1 MPISNV
7 CHTFK
12 FFCLGNRVMVV
23 IYQCFKTDI
32 LELLQDFQVIKAF
45 MIVWLPI
52 RESILIKWKLIGM
65 GQAGFC
71 PSQVKSSF
79 FENQNFKLKY
89 FSNIWISSLIKPSFF
104 NYKIFKPSQA
114 QISWVSSQ
122 VKSSIFNILIF
133 KSNQV
138 KLKLFDLTCQVA
150 WTFFS
155 KNLISI
161 DLNWK
166 NLYWNCKLT

>member
-1 MPISNV
+1 MSRVTIEPFSIPKVAKKCQKEPFLKISL
-7 CHTFK
+7 F
-12 FFCLGNRVMVV
+12 
-23 IYQCFKTDI
+23 
-32 LELLQDFQVIKAF
+32 
-45 MIVWLPI
+45 WL
-52 RESILIKWKLIGM
+52 GM

-114 QISWVSSQ
+114 QISWFSSQ

-166 NLYWNCKLT
+166 NLCWNCKLT

>member
-1 MPISNV
+1 MIAVSWLV
-7 CHTFK
+7 KGKLFIVKSCYVTFIQTRNGPSTAHSR
-12 FFCLGNRVMVV
+12 LNSMV
-23 IYQCFKTDI
+23 
-32 LELLQDFQVIKAF
+32 LLA
-45 MIVWLPI
+45 L
-52 RESILIKWKLIGM
+52 GM

>member
-1 MPISNV
+1 MSNSHQTDV
-7 CHTFK
+7 ILYCIKNCCHEHEVSNSNFAKVHVHKIYFQHWTDTERVH
-12 FFCLGNRVMVV
+12 FFA
-23 IYQCFKTDI
+23 I
-32 LELLQDFQVIKAF
+32 ELKRL
-45 MIVWLPI
+45 
-52 RESILIKWKLIGM
+52 GM

-114 QISWVSSQ
+114 QIYWVSSQ
-122 VKSSIFNILIF
+122 VKSSIFNIWIF

-161 DLNWK
+161 DLIWK

>member
-1 MPISNV
+1 MTCQLWSFSKDDLASSWIWYFLLSLEANQRDLSCISNSSLFGKNFIFV
-7 CHTFK
+7 
-12 FFCLGNRVMVV
+12 
-23 IYQCFKTDI
+23 
-32 LELLQDFQVIKAF
+32 
-45 MIVWLPI
+45 
-52 RESILIKWKLIGM
+52 GM

-89 FSNIWISSLIKPSFF
+89 FSNIWLSSLIKPSFF

-166 NLYWNCKLT
+166 NLYWNFKLT

>member
-1 MPISNV
+1 MWVWVSVSLSNQKKE
-7 CHTFK
+7 K
-12 FFCLGNRVMVV
+12 FYRKTILACSSASDEKSLVVFTAFALIFDHMV
-23 IYQCFKTDI
+23 
-32 LELLQDFQVIKAF
+32 L
-45 MIVWLPI
+45 
-52 RESILIKWKLIGM
+52 GM

-89 FSNIWISSLIKPSFF
+89 FSNIWLSSLIKPSFF

-114 QISWVSSQ
+114 QIYWVSSQ

>member
-1 MPISNV
+1 MSYVPCSVLKIVSKLV
-7 CHTFK
+7 K
-12 FFCLGNRVMVV
+12 LRPQVLLRSWV
-23 IYQCFKTDI
+23 DI
-32 LELLQDFQVIKAF
+32 
-45 MIVWLPI
+45 
-52 RESILIKWKLIGM
+52 IGM

-114 QISWVSSQ
+114 QIYWVSSQ